1 MRLPKQSST
10 ELLIT
15 KKHEKNILV
24 FNSEV
29 FAQNKKRA
37 ALIYISKYSIVAPK
51 NEEPSTSNLKDCIP
65 LKTDIHFLMRIV
77 PKDES
82 ESMLDILR
90 KIIDQYQYIPALV
103 VVAPIYVNIVE
114 FGVKREFSLFRNSR
128 YSFVVSVEIPR
139 RYLDKNILARMSM
152 SFVLEAV
159 NTRNEV
165 LYEKT
170 FSLED
175 YRNIYPRVDDPR
187 VTKGYVV
194 IRYIGRIP
202 KNIVDNSSSLRFRIY
217 LTHGKDSS
225 MREFM
230 VDSETVFISET
241 IRLYEFFNTKRL
253 IKKYISKYEW
263 PLAAIF
269 MLILIML
276 AQKYIAKMMLIA
288 ASILLSNLPII
299 IATAISSIFT
309 AYMAYQTKKANDLA
323 TVQLRRPLV
332 KEVIR
337 EYLYGLED
345 GIKGYTKNLDDAAP
359 TINAVT
365 VYLLPEEH
373 IGVFIFREYPEL
385 FIRLTK
391 MFRTIIR
398 YNTKIG
404 GKHVK
409 SLRKEIEKSI
419 SLIRKIIYELSYKH
433 WMEPPE
439 KIAIRS

>member
-1 MRLPKQSST
+1 
-10 ELLIT
+10 
-15 KKHEKNILV
+15 
-24 FNSEV
+24 
-29 FAQNKKRA
+29 
-37 ALIYISKYSIVAPK
+37 
-51 NEEPSTSNLKDCIP
+51 
-65 LKTDIHFLMRIV
+65 
-77 PKDES
+77 
-82 ESMLDILR
+82 
-90 KIIDQYQYIPALV
+90 
-103 VVAPIYVNIVE
+103 
-114 FGVKREFSLFRNSR
+114 
-128 YSFVVSVEIPR
+128 
-139 RYLDKNILARMSM
+139 
-152 SFVLEAV
+152 
-159 NTRNEV
+159 
-165 LYEKT
+165 
-170 FSLED
+170 
-175 YRNIYPRVDDPR
+175 
-187 VTKGYVV
+187 
-194 IRYIGRIP
+194 
-202 KNIVDNSSSLRFRIY
+202 
-217 LTHGKDSS
+217 
-225 MREFM
+225 
-230 VDSETVFISET
+230 
-241 IRLYEFFNTKRL
+241 
-253 IKKYISKYEW
+253 
-263 PLAAIF
+263 
-269 MLILIML
+269 ML

-419 SLIRKIIYELSYKH
+419 SLIRKVIYELSYKH